1 MSVAEVPP
9 QIRCVACKGSNYPS
23 TSNRPVL
30 GILNYCIPLCGMES
44 ETGVQEVCRLC
55 FIELIIKSMFVFHR
69 VIWQLLYLYSCIAL
83 LVVYVI

>member
-44 ETGVQEVCRLC
+44 ETGVQEVCCLC
-55 FIELIIKSMFVFHR
+55 FIELIIKSMFHR
-69 VIWQLLYLYSCIAL
+69 VIRQLLHLYSCIAL
-83 LVVYVI
+83 LVVCVVY